1 MGGGGGP
8 TKTFTLAV
16 TGSRSGPQGD
26 LRVQGRVDKSNTFL
40 ADLEP
45 GTANAADLLLHSII
59 NNGGANIWDG
69 TDLANPPSLTGV
81 PIVDGG
87 VNQTDMAVWDMSA
100 DGKFHIFGRGLGLGP
115 DNAAGLVLARLGGT
129 DLGVVQD
136 ATFSNT
142 VGAGAVA
149 NKGIGKNVAIHPTE
163 LVAVAAGNFDV
174 FPNGGADTGD
184 SLDFVKYTL
193 SETGAAT
200 QAAFPF
206 SYGTLGATEEQGMGT
221 SLDIGGNFA
230 VIGPGGNTTGGF
242 QHLAQLL
249 DLNAGGWDDGANN
262 IRARSFGFGSTE
274 DGAGAVVRIT
284 DDGEHVLY
292 TTSVP
297 GVQAGSFRILKAAP
311 GQVTDT
317 MDVLATVPV
326 SFVGTAAP
334 GSLGDITN
342 IDDENILVV
351 LNVLNNDGTAGDGIV
366 AYAGRPND
374 PQLITSVPIFVGDES
389 PGTTI
394 SSIKITK
401 AAPNSNFTDSTIKEP
416 VPEEN
421 VIVTVTY
428 VDGQGNPFSETYNL
442 NN

>member
-16 TGSRSGPQGD
+16 TGSRAGPQAAQ
-26 LRVQGRVDKSNTFL
+26 RVQGRVDESNTFL

-45 GTANAADLLLHSII
+45 GTPVNFVLHSIL
-59 NNGGANIWDG
+59 NSGGANIWDG
-69 TDLANPPSLTGV
+69 ADLAAPPALTDGAIPNGV
-81 PIVDGG
+81 TRD
-87 VNQTDMAVWDMSA
+87 DMAVWDMSA
-100 DGKFHIFGRGLGLGP
+100 DGKFHIFGRNLGFP
-115 DNAAGLVLARLGGT
+115 VDNTAGLVIARLGGT
-129 DLGVVQD
+129 DLGEVED

-149 NKGIGKNVAIHPTE
+149 DKGIGTNVAIHPTE
-163 LVAVAAGNFDV
+163 LVAVAAGNFNV
-174 FPNGGADTGD
+174 FPTGVGNPATT
-184 SLDFVKYTL
+184 LDFVKYTL

-200 QAAFPF
+200 QADFPL
-206 SYGTLGATEEQGMGT
+206 SYGEPGETEQQGMGT
-221 SLDIGGNFA
+221 SLDMGGDFA
-230 VIGPGGNTTGGF
+230 VIGPGAGTTGGF
-242 QHLAQLL
+242 QHLAQLI
-249 DLNAGGWDDGANN
+249 DLNSDGWNN
-262 IRARSFGFGSTE
+262 PGTDVRARSFGFGLTE

-292 TTSVP
+292 TTSV
-297 GVQAGSFRILKAAP
+297 VAQQAGSFRILKTAQGAL
-311 GQVTDT
+311 TEN

-326 SFVGTAAP
+326 SFDGTAAP
-334 GSLGDITN
+334 GGVGDITN

-351 LNVLNNDGTAGDGIV
+351 LKVEDNTGTAGDGIV

-374 PQLITSVPIFVGDES
+374 PQLITSVPILVGDGS
-389 PGTTI
+389 AGTLI

-428 VDGQGNPFSETYNL
+428 TDGQGNPFSETYNL